1 MGYYGNGC
9 LIIIHSHLRKGF
21 EGGVVLLIKI
31 IKGLGGGVNLY
42 NLGWCCGNLKNL
54 KRVSHLLQTLKIFGV
69 SRLLSLKG

>member
-31 IKGLGGGVNLY
+31 IKGLGGGEGLIFTT
-42 NLGWCCGNLKNL
+42 LGG
-54 KRVSHLLQTLKIFGV
+54 VVVILKI
-69 SRLLSLKG
+69 LKGFHICYKR

>member
-31 IKGLGGGVNLY
+31 IKGWGGGLIFTTLGGV
-42 NLGWCCGNLKNL
+42 
-54 KRVSHLLQTLKIFGV
+54 VVILKI
-69 SRLLSLKG
+69 LKGFHICYRL